1 MTEMSQVNFFPV
13 QASHSL
19 EKLVKSFKRCDECL
33 TLQLYKSVSKI
44 SQGRAGVSS
53 IDHSFQET
61 VLSPIR
67 MVQHSV
73 KIFFLLISTATNG
86 TYGISGITVKRNIPT
101 QKRNEKSMIDFI
113 ILL

>member
-1 MTEMSQVNFFPV
+1 MFDFT
-13 QASHSL
+13 
-19 EKLVKSFKRCDECL
+19 
-33 TLQLYKSVSKI
+33 TYKSVSKI

-73 KIFFLLISTATNG
+73 KKSTATNG
-86 TYGISGITVKRNIPT
+86 TYDISGITVKRNIPT
-101 QKRNEKSMIDFI
+101 QKRNKKSMIDFI